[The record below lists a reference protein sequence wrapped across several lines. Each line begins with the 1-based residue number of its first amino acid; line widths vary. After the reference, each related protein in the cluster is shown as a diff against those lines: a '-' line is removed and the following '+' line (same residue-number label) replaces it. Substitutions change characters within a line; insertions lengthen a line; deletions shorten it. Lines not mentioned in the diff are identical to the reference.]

1 MPLSEVSTRTIQVGK
16 HRIFLRE
23 AGSGPLVLLLHGW
36 PETSYSW
43 RRQLP
48 VLAAAGYHAVAID
61 GIGYGRSSRPPHIH
75 DYRVTEL
82 VAVAE
87 GVVHELG
94 EKTATV
100 VGHDWGSLVAWTAA
114 WTRPQVFTSVVG
126 MGAPFGGRGLMGI
139 ANSPFGEI
147 RPSVLERQLAG
158 PDKLF
163 YTEYFDLV
171 GRAEAEVDSDVY
183 GWLRDLL
190 YTASASVLPPDTPA
204 PDVSAL
210 DEAAIL
216 EIIRTS
222 PICIPPGGRLRD
234 ACVTPEQLPD
244 WLSQEE
250 LDHYVAEFERT
261 GMWGGFNWYRCMD
274 LNWEILAAYEDRQV
288 TVPALYVSSEFD
300 FSWVVAREAIERME
314 EKVPDLRGQVLLKR
328 CGHWMQQEAPDELN
342 AALVGFLDEVRSGA
356 TAGAVAGS

>member
-1 MPLSEVSTRTIQVGK
+1 MQVGK

-23 AGSGPLVLLLHGW
+23 AGAGPLVLLLHGW

-43 RRQLP
+43 RHQLP
-48 VLAAAGYHAVAID
+48 ALADAGYRAVAID
-61 GIGYGRSSRPPHIH
+61 GLGYGRSSRPPHIH

-82 VAVAE
+82 VAVAA
-87 GVVHELG
+87 GVVRELG
-94 EKTATV
+94 AKTATV
-100 VGHDWGSLVAWTAA
+100 IGHDWGSLVAWTAA
-114 WTRPQVFTSVVG
+114 WTRPEVFTSVVG
-126 MGAPFGGRGLMGI
+126 MSPPFGGRGLMAMAG
-139 ANSPFGEI
+139 SPFGEV
-147 RPSVLERQLAG
+147 RPSVLERELAG

-171 GRAEAEVDSDVY
+171 GRAEAEFDSDVR

-190 YTASASVLPPDTPA
+190 YTASASVHPPGTPA

-216 EIIRTS
+216 EVIRAS

-234 ACVTPEQLPD
+234 GCVTPEVLPD

-261 GMWGGFNWYRCMD
+261 GLWGGFNWYRCMD
-274 LNWEILAAYEDRQV
+274 LNWEILAPYEDLPV
-288 TVPALYVSSEFD
+288 TVPALYVGADFD
-300 FSWVVAREAIERME
+300 FPWIVARQAIERME
-314 EKVPDLRGQVLLKR
+314 EKVLDLRGQVLLEG
-328 CGHWMQQEAPDELN
+328 CGHWMQQEAPAELN
-342 AALVGFLDEVRSGA
+342 RALVGFLDEVW
-356 TAGAVAGS
+356 AGARAGAATGS

>member
-1 MPLSEVSTRTIQVGK
+1 MTNVSTRTIQVGK

-43 RRQLP
+43 RHQLP
-48 VLAAAGYHAVAID
+48 ALADAGYRAVAFD
-61 GIGYGRSSRPPHIH
+61 GLGYGRSSRPPHIH

-87 GVVHELG
+87 GVVRELG
-94 EKTATV
+94 AETATV
-100 VGHDWGSLVAWTAA
+100 VGHDWGSLTAWTSA

-126 MGAPFGGRGLMGI
+126 ISAPFGGRGLMGI
-139 ANSPFGEI
+139 ADSPFGEI
-147 RPSVLERQLAG
+147 RPSVLGRELAG

-183 GWLRDLL
+183 GWIRDLL
-190 YTASASVLPPDTPA
+190 YTASASVYPPGTPA
-204 PDVSAL
+204 PDISGL
-210 DEAAIL
+210 DRAAIA
-216 EIIRTS
+216 EAIRSS

-234 ACVTPEQLPD
+234 GCVTPDALPA
-244 WLSQEE
+244 WLTQED

-261 GMWGGFNWYRCMD
+261 GLWGGFNWYRCMD
-274 LNWEILAAYEDRQV
+274 LNWEILGAYEHLPV
-288 TVPALYVSSEFD
+288 TVPALYVAADFD
-300 FSWVVAREAIERME
+300 FSWVVAREAIDRMQ
-314 EKVPDLRGQVLLKR
+314 EKVPDLRGQVLLEN
-328 CGHWMQQEAPDELN
+328 CGHWMQQEVPDQLN
-342 AALVGFLDEVRSGA
+342 KALVEFLDEVWSSAKVGA
-356 TAGAVAGS
+356 AQGV